1 MSKYPIKTDN
11 NQMISRSTGIIS
23 APHIRYRDD
32 LLQRYL
38 NLMKFLVLRATEC
51 TAILIL
57 IIMYSRG
64 QPVLSAIALIG
75 VCIDKQRLV
84 MDSCLLLCRKSKY
97 SILRWLEVVISSLKS
112 MSLAKPLKLDTPSLL
127 ILWILACTVLQYH
140 HELLT

>member
-75 VCIDKQRLV
+75 VCIDKPRLV

-112 MSLAKPLKLDTPSLL
+112 MSLAKPLKLDTPLFLYYEFLL
-127 ILWILACTVLQYH
+127 VLYYSIIMNY
-140 HELLT
+140 